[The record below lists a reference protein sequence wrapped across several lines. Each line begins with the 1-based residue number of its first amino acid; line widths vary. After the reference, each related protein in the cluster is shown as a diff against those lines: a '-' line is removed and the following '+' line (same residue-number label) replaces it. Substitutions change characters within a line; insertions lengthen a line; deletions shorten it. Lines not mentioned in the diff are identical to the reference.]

1 MTERQTER
9 PKAKPA
15 FRLPFDT
22 GEARVTL
29 RILRSSPLS
38 MIGAAIAIAFV
49 ACALL
54 TWSTNNAILPYD
66 PFGISIGSM
75 LLPPSPA
82 HLLGTDDL
90 GRDVLSRVLASTPI
104 DAEVSFSVVGL
115 AVFLGLIT
123 GCVAGYVGG
132 WLEEVVMRVTDI
144 FLAFPSVVLA
154 LAIAAAL
161 GPSILHSIL
170 AIAPV
175 WWPSYARL
183 ARGETLSTKQLQFVE
198 ASKSVGQSR
207 LFIIARHIIPNVIP
221 LLLVYA
227 TLDIG
232 NVILVFS
239 VLSFIGLGAQA
250 PTPEWGLMT
259 VQQEQY
265 LRSAPWCP
273 LAPGIA
279 ILIVAVAFSLLGDGL
294 RDALDPSTRGLFG

>member
-1 MTERQTER
+1 M
-9 PKAKPA
+9 
-15 FRLPFDT
+15 
-22 GEARVTL
+22 V
-29 RILRSSPLS
+29 
-38 MIGAAIAIAFV
+38 GAAIAIAFV
-49 ACALL
+49 ACAIL
-54 TWSTNNAILPYD
+54 TWLTNNAILPYD
-66 PFGISIGSM
+66 PYGISVGNI

-82 HLLGTDDL
+82 HFLGTDDL

-115 AVFLGLIT
+115 AVVLGLIT

-132 WLEEVVMRVTDI
+132 WLEEVVMRLTDI
-144 FLAFPSVVLA
+144 FLAFPGIVLA

-175 WWPSYARL
+175 WWPSYTRL
-183 ARGETLSTKQLQFVE
+183 ARGETLSTKSLQFVE
-198 ASKSVGQSR
+198 ASKAVGQSR
-207 LFIIARHIIPNVIP
+207 LFIIARHIIPNIIP
-221 LLLVYA
+221 VLLVYA

-273 LAPGIA
+273 LAPGLA
-279 ILIVAVAFSLLGDGL
+279 LLTVAVAFSLLGDGL